1 MEERPSYR
9 LPRNVLPEHYALVL
23 MPDLDHAAFDGEVI
37 VDVRVVELANEVV
50 LNVAEL
56 DIVDAH
62 FAQEGQDDVPA
73 TVSYR
78 ADEEQA
84 VLVPAR
90 PLRARR
96 LQPVYALFGPAQ

>member
-50 LNVAEL
+50 LNAAEL
-56 DIVDAH
+56 DIVDARLH
-62 FAQEGQDDVPA
+62 PGR
-73 TVSYR
+73 TR
-78 ADEEQA
+78 R
-84 VLVPAR
+84 R
-90 PLRARR
+90 PGHGLLPGR
-96 LQPVYALFGPAQ
+96 